1 MLSLRVLLPRFFV
14 GAMPFF
20 WLAAQ
25 AGWATGPVISKDK
38 ILCIKGRG
46 DLFADFRVKLAPTRI
61 RMIGKMGGSIWRQ
74 EKPDTVEQ
82 YNNENK
88 VFVVQPVATY
98 LGDVNQGF
106 QTIPIE
112 EVEGPVNIQ
121 FMGRKAKRYLGF
133 AKIPNQGRRS
143 VAEFICIDNN
153 WLSPVTHRMWCRYLG
168 LNKFDLGLPVAVIQN
183 RAKVIGV
190 KNNVAQFGGLVR
202 VAVLNCDSIS
212 ELPANSETFSLPV
225 SWKCGK
231 DKAAMMFS
239 TNGELKA
246 TDLDDLFRSHLK

>member
-1 MLSLRVLLPRFFV
+1 MLTALAGCASSPALRH
-14 GAMPFF
+14 
-20 WLAAQ
+20 
-25 AGWATGPVISKDK
+25 DK

-46 DLFADFRVKLAPTRI
+46 DLVVDFRVKLAPTKIRI
-61 RMIGKMGGSIWRQ
+61 IGKMGGSIWKQ
-74 EKPDTVEQ
+74 EQPETVEE

-98 LGDVNQGF
+98 LADLNQGF
-106 QTIPIE
+106 QSIPIE
-112 EVEGPVNIQ
+112 EVDGPINVQ
-121 FMGRKAKRYLGF
+121 FMGRKARRYLGF
-133 AKIPNQGRRS
+133 AKIPSLGKRN
-143 VAEFICIDNN
+143 VADFICIDNN

-168 LNKFDLGLPVAVIQN
+168 LNRFDLGLPVALIQN

-190 KNNVAQFGGLVR
+190 KNNVAQFGSLVR
-202 VAVLNCDSIS
+202 VAVLKCDSIS

-225 SWKCGK
+225 SWKRGK

-239 TNGELKA
+239 TDGELKA